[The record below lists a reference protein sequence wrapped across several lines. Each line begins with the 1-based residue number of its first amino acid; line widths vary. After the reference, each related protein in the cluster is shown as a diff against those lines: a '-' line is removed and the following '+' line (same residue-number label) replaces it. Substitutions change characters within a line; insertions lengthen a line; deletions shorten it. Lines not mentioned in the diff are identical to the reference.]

1 MSQVTTDQLATY
13 MKTTFDA
20 ATAAQAQMIL
30 DNVEGYIESKVGIS
44 FGVTADHVTTIVAD
58 GHGLIDLPLKPVT
71 AVTSVQ
77 YIDQTPYR
85 DGWGYN
91 GDGVLYNITPG
102 MAVIVKWSYGY
113 TTMPKDLQSVVL
125 GMASRQAYNPQGI
138 RQKTVGSESI
148 TFASAS
154 DAGAVQPSSVEREIL
169 SSYLDTET
177 SWRLNLD
184 RFPNQGCDHRLP
196 TL

>member
-1 MSQVTTDQLATY
+1 
-13 MKTTFDA
+13 
-20 ATAAQAQMIL
+20 
-30 DNVEGYIESKVGIS
+30 
-44 FGVTADHVTTIVAD
+44 
-58 GHGLIDLPLKPVT
+58 
-71 AVTSVQ
+71 
-77 YIDQTPYR
+77 
-85 DGWGYN
+85 
-91 GDGVLYNITPG
+91 
-102 MAVIVKWSYGY
+102 
-113 TTMPKDLQSVVL
+113 VVL